1 MSARNKSARAQ
12 VPGNEALPSILASLG
27 LTEKPHFNDWR
38 DETKHRIHWAIRV
51 LKYAGYAPAVTYD
64 FDHYIC
70 GPFSQTLEDEL
81 LAMHWSRVVAAETI
95 DDDAIRTVRE
105 AIARG
110 DDFLLALS
118 LAVGMAERNPGA
130 SKDDVMWAIPV
141 LIPDLKAVAEDAC
154 DFAEA
159 RIWSK

>member
-1 MSARNKSARAQ
+1 M
-12 VPGNEALPSILASLG
+12 ALQWG
-27 LTEKPHFNDWR
+27 T
-38 DETKHRIHWAIRV
+38 
-51 LKYAGYAPAVTYD
+51 
-64 FDHYIC
+64 
-70 GPFSQTLEDEL
+70 
-81 LAMHWSRVVAAETI
+81 VVVAETI
-95 DDDAIRTVRE
+95 EDEAIRSVRE

-130 SKDDVMWAIPV
+130 SKAEIAGAIPV
-141 LIPDLKAVAEDAC
+141 LIPDLKAVAAAAC